1 MEFSDFLIVIGALTG
16 GFVSGLT
23 GFGTGITA
31 LAFWLHAVPPLVAT
45 PLVVICAIVA
55 QVQTLP
61 AIWHAIAWRR
71 VLPFIVGGMAGVPV
85 GSIFLPLI
93 PVAAFKT
100 GIGVL
105 LLVYCSVMLF
115 VRVDAKP
122 VRAGWA
128 ADGVVGLGGGILGGL
143 AGLSGPLPT
152 IWSRFRGWSKDQ
164 QRGIFQA
171 FNLTIL
177 SLAAISQT
185 VAGLMTMEVGGFAL
199 VALPATI
206 FGTWLGRKSYSRLG
220 TASFNRAV
228 LVVLF
233 LSGLGLIFFA

>member
-1 MEFSDFLIVIGALTG
+1 MGFSDLLIVIGAFSG

-31 LAFWLHAVPPLVAT
+31 LAFWLHAVPPVVAT

-71 VLPFIVGGMAGVPV
+71 VLPFIIGGLVGVPI
-85 GSIFLPLI
+85 GSVFLPLI
-93 PVAAFKT
+93 SVSAFKT
-100 GIGVL
+100 AIGAL

-122 VRAGWA
+122 VRAGWT
-128 ADGVVGLGGGILGGL
+128 ADGLVGFGGGFLGGL

-177 SLAAISQT
+177 TLAAVSQSI
-185 VAGLMTMEVGGFAL
+185 AGLMTMEVGTFAL
-199 VALPATI
+199 MALPATI
-206 FGTWLGRKSYSRLG
+206 LGTWLGRRSYSRLG
-220 TASFNRAV
+220 TTTFNRAV

-233 LSGLGLIFFA
+233 LSGLGLIFFS

>member
-1 MEFSDFLIVIGALTG
+1 MGISDLLIVIGALSG

-31 LAFWLHAVPPLVAT
+31 LAFWLHAVPPIIAT

-55 QVQTLP
+55 QLQTLP

-71 VLPFIVGGMAGVPV
+71 VLPFILGGVAGVPV
-85 GSIFLPLI
+85 GSLFLPVI
-93 PVAAFKT
+93 PVSAFKT
-100 GIGVL
+100 AIGVL
-105 LLVYCSVMLF
+105 LLVYCTVMAF
-115 VRVDAKP
+115 VQVNSKP

-128 ADGVVGLGGGILGGL
+128 ADGLVGFGGGFLGGL

-164 QRGIFQA
+164 QRGVFQA

-177 SLAAISQT
+177 ALAAIGQSI
-185 VAGLMTMEVGGFAL
+185 AGLMTVEVGRSAL

-206 FGTWLGRKSYSRLG
+206 LGTWLGRRSYSRLG
-220 TASFNRAV
+220 SVNFNRAV